1 MNIQEFFDVSYY
13 DFPKVAR
20 SIYYSRSW
28 DSMDDMTLTGS
39 NMDLAQLLN
48 EKDIVR
54 ALEAYEKAPL
64 KHSGDHDLYCLF
76 RCYQYS
82 VWGIAWNRAE
92 LVQEWQA
99 LNNPHD
105 DSDTEMARTL
115 QDIYIANLEHIQN
128 ECDEDDIVND
138 LLCSFTEK
146 SSAKSCFVINGLA
159 LEECVLCR
167 NKHDAMMYQLLM
179 YLAYPEQARNGRTI
193 THCKQCGDP
202 FIRGSK
208 NAKYCSKC
216 STSAARVMRCRRK
229 KAASGPQED

>member
-13 DFPKVAR
+13 DFPKVTR

-28 DSMDDMTLTGS
+28 ENMDDMTITGS
-39 NMDLAQLLN
+39 NMDYAQLLG

-64 KHSGDHDLYCLF
+64 KHSEDRDLYCLF

-82 VWGIAWNRAE
+82 VWRLPWDRAE

-99 LNNPHD
+99 FNDPEDH
-105 DSDTEMARTL
+105 A
-115 QDIYIANLEHIQN
+115 ALEHIQN
-128 ECDEDDIVND
+128 DCDEDDIVNE
-138 LLCSFTEK
+138 LLCNFTLK
-146 SSAKSCFVINGLA
+146 SSAKSCFVINGLS
-159 LEECVLCR
+159 LEECVLCQNR
-167 NKHDAMMYQLLM
+167 HDAMMYQLLM

-193 THCKQCGDP
+193 IHCKQCGDP
-202 FIRGSK
+202 FVRGSK
-208 NAKYCSKC
+208 NAKYCPKC

-229 KAASGPQED
+229 RAAATQED